1 MRAIARAQNAQRQ
14 AKSLQAKLAQMLK
27 MKMEAEKVPETDPR
41 ALLIAEMERQK
52 RAVEAVQ
59 RRNEELALIEQ
70 LEAQRDETDA
80 RIKLD

>member
-41 ALLIAEMERQK
+41 ALLIAEMER
-52 RAVEAVQ
+52 
-59 RRNEELALIEQ
+59 
-70 LEAQRDETDA
+70 
-80 RIKLD
+80 